1 MTNVL
6 VVEDDPLN
14 MELVCE
20 ILRSIGFTVF
30 EATNG
35 KEAIEKIEKEF
46 YDLIVMDIM
55 MPGMDGIETTRII
68 KSKAGYE
75 KTPVI
80 ALTAYAMKGDR
91 ERLVEVGFDDY
102 IPKPLDVPE
111 FMKIIGK
118 YRG

>member
-1 MTNVL
+1 MTKVL

-20 ILRSIGFTVF
+20 ILGSMGFTVH
-30 EATNG
+30 EASSG
-35 KEAIEKIEKEF
+35 KEAIEKAGKES

-55 MPGMDGIETTRII
+55 MPGMDGIEAARII
-68 KSKAGYE
+68 KSKPGYE

-91 ERLVEVGFDDY
+91 ERFIEAGFDDY
-102 IPKPLDVPE
+102 VPKPIDVPDFLE
-111 FMKIIGK
+111 RVEK
-118 YRG
+118 YRK

>member
-20 ILRSIGFTVF
+20 ILRSTGFIVH

-35 KEAIEKIEKEF
+35 KEAIEKTGKQL

-55 MPGMDGIETTRII
+55 LPGMDGIEATRII
-68 KSKAGYE
+68 KRKPGYE
-75 KTPVI
+75 KIPVI

-91 ERLVEVGFDDY
+91 ERLLEEGFDDY
-102 IPKPLDVPE
+102 VPKPVDVSE
-111 FMKIIGK
+111 FMRIIEK
-118 YRG
+118 YKV

>member
-1 MTNVL
+1 MTNLL

-20 ILRSIGFTVF
+20 ILRSMGFTVH

-35 KEAIEKIEKEF
+35 KEAIEKTEKEF

-55 MPGMDGIETTRII
+55 MPGMDGIEATRII
-68 KSKAGYE
+68 KSKPGYK

-91 ERLVEVGFDDY
+91 ERLIDEGFDEY
-102 IPKPLDVPE
+102 ISKPIDVPE
-111 FMKIIGK
+111 FMRIIGK
-118 YRG
+118 YRV

>member
-1 MTNVL
+1 MTKVL

-20 ILRSIGFTVF
+20 ILRSIGFIVH
-30 EATNG
+30 EASSG
-35 KEAIEKIEKEF
+35 KEAIGKTEKEF

-55 MPGMDGIETTRII
+55 LPGMDGIEATRII
-68 KSKAGYE
+68 KSKSGYE

-91 ERLVEVGFDDY
+91 ERLLKEGFDDY
-102 IPKPLDVPE
+102 VPKPIDVSK
-111 FMKIIGK
+111 FMRIIEK

>member
-1 MTNVL
+1 MTKVL

-20 ILRSIGFTVF
+20 ILKANGFTVH
-30 EATNG
+30 EVSSG
-35 KEAIEKIEKEF
+35 KEAIEKTGKEF

-55 MPGMDGIETTRII
+55 LPGMDGIEATRII
-68 KSKAGYE
+68 KSKPGYE

-91 ERLVEVGFDDY
+91 ERLLEEGFDDY
-102 IPKPLDVPE
+102 VPKPIDVPDFIE
-111 FMKIIGK
+111 KVKK
-118 YRG
+118 YRK

>member
-1 MTNVL
+1 MTKIL

-20 ILRSIGFTVF
+20 ILRANGFTVH
-30 EATNG
+30 EASSG
-35 KEAIEKIEKEF
+35 KEAIEKTKKEF

-55 MPGMDGIETTRII
+55 MPGMDGIEATRII
-68 KSKAGYE
+68 KSKPGYE

-91 ERLVEVGFDDY
+91 ERLLAEGFDDY
-102 IPKPLDVPE
+102 VPKPIAVPDFLE
-111 FMKIIGK
+111 RVEK
-118 YRG
+118 YRK

>member
-1 MTNVL
+1 MTKVL

-20 ILRSIGFTVF
+20 ILRSMGFTVH

-35 KEAIEKIEKEF
+35 NEAIEKTEKEL
-46 YDLIVMDIM
+46 YVLIVMDIM
-55 MPGMDGIETTRII
+55 LPGIDGIEATGII
-68 KSKAGYE
+68 KSKPGYE

-91 ERLVEVGFDDY
+91 ERLIEAGFDDY
-102 IPKPLDVPE
+102 VPKPVDVPDFIE
-111 FMKIIGK
+111 KVKK
-118 YRG
+118 YRK

>member
-20 ILRSIGFTVF
+20 ILRGNGFTVH
-30 EATNG
+30 EASNG
-35 KEAIEKIEKEF
+35 KEAIEKTEKES
-46 YDLIVMDIM
+46 YDLILMDIM
-55 MPGMDGIETTRII
+55 MPDIDGIEATRII
-68 KSKAGYE
+68 KSKPGYE

-91 ERLVEVGFDDY
+91 ERLIEEGFDDY
-102 IPKPLDVPE
+102 VPKPIDMPE
-111 FMKIIGK
+111 FMRIIGK

>member
-1 MTNVL
+1 MTKVL
-6 VVEDDPLN
+6 VVEDDQLN

-20 ILRSIGFTVF
+20 ILRANGFTVH

-35 KEAIEKIEKEF
+35 TEAIEKAEKEL

-55 MPGMDGIETTRII
+55 LPGMDGIEATRII
-68 KSKAGYE
+68 KRKPGYE

-91 ERLVEVGFDDY
+91 DRLLKEGFDDY
-102 IPKPLDVPE
+102 APKPIDVPDFLE
-111 FMKIIGK
+111 KVEK
-118 YRG
+118 YRK

>member
-20 ILRSIGFTVF
+20 ILRSNGFTVH
-30 EATNG
+30 EASNG
-35 KEAIEKIEKEF
+35 KEAIEKTGKES

-55 MPGMDGIETTRII
+55 MPGIDGIETTRII

-91 ERLVEVGFDDY
+91 ERLIEVGFDDY
-102 IPKPLDVPE
+102 IPKPIDIPE
-111 FMKIIGK
+111 FMRIIGK
-118 YRG
+118 YKV